1 MSARIFSRHGPGWVV
16 KGKHGPLNTA
26 AAALPTVKK
35 IEAEL
40 AEVPDGAPRAPRKK
54 Q

>member
-1 MSARIFSRHGPGWVV
+1 MSARIFSRHVPSWVA

-26 AAALPTVKK
+26 AAALPTVKE

-40 AEVPDGAPRAPRKK
+40 TEVPDGAPRAPRRKR
-54 Q
+54 

>member
-1 MSARIFSRHGPGWVV
+1 MSARIFSRHVPGWLV

-26 AAALPTVKK
+26 AAALLAVEE

-40 AEVPDGAPRAPRKK
+40 AEVPDGPPRAPRRKR
-54 Q
+54 